1 MSNERLVARLGDML
15 GKSLSKMLGLG
26 FSERQIRLEESFVKR
41 VDNML
46 DERFGV
52 RLSEILHEQLDES

>member
-1 MSNERLVARLGDML
+1 M
-15 GKSLSKMLGLG
+15 
-26 FSERQIRLEESFVKR
+26 LEESFLKR

-52 RLSEILHEQLDES
+52 RLGEILHERLDES